1 MRYNIGG
8 YYRYISMGGSLITI
22 VAAMILAI
30 LLALPLSATPGESL
44 STYDD
49 PALLAMIFFTCAFYG
64 VGVLLIILSN
74 KIECKIRAGMLK
86 VSKYT
91 LSKSASKDSISSM
104 LDTIKK
110 IDEIQSYINYDIL
123 TEHSVD
129 ALAIAYITLKKIRNN
144 ILLCI

>member
-1 MRYNIGG
+1 MKYNIGG

-22 VAAMILAI
+22 VAAMILAV
-30 LLALPLSATPGESL
+30 LLALPLYVTPGESL

-49 PALLAMIFFTCAFYG
+49 PALLAMIFFTCALYG

-74 KIECKIRAGMLK
+74 RIECKIRAGMLK

-91 LSKSASKDSISSM
+91 LSKSANKESISSM

-110 IDEIQSYINYDIL
+110 RKLPLNMTKLSRLYTIGEREISLLNL
-123 TEHSVD
+123 VKG
-129 ALAIAYITLKKIRNN
+129 KKGE
-144 ILLCI
+144 

>member
-1 MRYNIGG
+1 MKYNIGG

-30 LLALPLSATPGESL
+30 LLSLPLYVTPGESL

-91 LSKSASKDSISSM
+91 LSKSECKDSISSM

-110 IDEIQSYINYDIL
+110 RKLPLNMTKLSRLYTIGEREISLLNL
-123 TEHSVD
+123 VKG
-129 ALAIAYITLKKIRNN
+129 KKGE
-144 ILLCI
+144 

>member
-1 MRYNIGG
+1 MKYNIGG

-30 LLALPLSATPGESL
+30 LLALPLYVTPGESL

-74 KIECKIRAGMLK
+74 SSSVYFVVPEINISGLILACS
-86 VSKYT
+86 SKT
-91 LSKSASKDSISSM
+91 SLSRIIIFFMSDF
-104 LDTIKK
+104 
-110 IDEIQSYINYDIL
+110 
-123 TEHSVD
+123 
-129 ALAIAYITLKKIRNN
+129 
-144 ILLCI
+144 

>member
-1 MRYNIGG
+1 MKYNIGG

-30 LLALPLSATPGESL
+30 LLALPLYVTPGEPL

-49 PALLAMIFFTCAFYG
+49 SLLIAMIFFTCAFYG

-74 KIECKIRAGMLK
+74 RIECKIRAGMLK

-91 LSKSASKDSISSM
+91 LSKSTNRDSISSM
-104 LDTIKK
+104 LDAIKK
-110 IDEIQSYINYDIL
+110 RKLPLDMTKLSRLYAIGEREIGMLNLIKG
-123 TEHSVD
+123 
-129 ALAIAYITLKKIRNN
+129 KKGEQ
-144 ILLCI
+144 

>member
-1 MRYNIGG
+1 MTYNIGG

-30 LLALPLSATPGESL
+30 LLALPLYVTPGESL

-74 KIECKIRAGMLK
+74 RIECKIRAGMLK

-91 LSKSASKDSISSM
+91 LSKSGCKDSISSM

-110 IDEIQSYINYDIL
+110 RKLPLNMTKLSRLYTIGEREISLLNL
-123 TEHSVD
+123 VKG
-129 ALAIAYITLKKIRNN
+129 KKGE
-144 ILLCI
+144 

>member
-1 MRYNIGG
+1 MKYNIGG

-22 VAAMILAI
+22 VAAMILAV
-30 LLALPLSATPGESL
+30 LLALPLYVTPGESL

-74 KIECKIRAGMLK
+74 RIECKIRAGMLK

-91 LSKSASKDSISSM
+91 LSKSANKESISSM

-110 IDEIQSYINYDIL
+110 RKLPLNMTKLSRLYTIGEREISLLNL
-123 TEHSVD
+123 VKG
-129 ALAIAYITLKKIRNN
+129 KKGE
-144 ILLCI
+144 

>member
-1 MRYNIGG
+1 MKYNIGG

-22 VAAMILAI
+22 VAAMMLAV
-30 LLALPLSATPGESL
+30 LLAMPLYVSPGESL

-49 PALLAMIFFTCAFYG
+49 PLLIALIFFTCAFYG

-74 KIECKIRAGMLK
+74 RIECKIRAGMLK

-110 IDEIQSYINYDIL
+110 RKLPLNMTKLSRLYAIGEREIGMLNLIKG
-123 TEHSVD
+123 
-129 ALAIAYITLKKIRNN
+129 KKGE
-144 ILLCI
+144 

>member
-1 MRYNIGG
+1 MKYNIGG

-30 LLALPLSATPGESL
+30 LLALPLYVTPGESL

-91 LSKSASKDSISSM
+91 LSKCGCKDSISSM

-110 IDEIQSYINYDIL
+110 RKLPLNMTKLSRLYTIGEREISLLNL
-123 TEHSVD
+123 VKG
-129 ALAIAYITLKKIRNN
+129 KKGE
-144 ILLCI
+144 

>member
-1 MRYNIGG
+1 MKYNIGG

-30 LLALPLSATPGESL
+30 LLALPLYVTPGESL

-110 IDEIQSYINYDIL
+110 RKLPLNMTKLSRLYTIGEREISLLNL
-123 TEHSVD
+123 VKS
-129 ALAIAYITLKKIRNN
+129 KKGE
-144 ILLCI
+144 